1 MILITG
7 ASRSIGNF
15 LLRSFHDEG
24 EIVSGTYNSTTPVSD
39 LEDILFQVD
48 ITSLSSIDK
57 WINSLKSDL
66 KNIVL
71 INCASISYNIFA
83 HKSDIQKW
91 KNVIDVNLIGTFN
104 VIHSL
109 LPLMREQGYGR
120 IINFSSVVAQLPT
133 PGVSAY
139 AASKSALWG
148 LAKSLAAE
156 NGSKGITIN
165 NINLGYANIGMGI
178 NDVPA
183 NYQLQMKKRIP
194 SEKFCEPGNIFKTV
208 KFLIETEYIN
218 GSTIDLNGAL
228 I

>member
-7 ASRSIGNF
+7 ASGSIGNF
-15 LLRSFHDEG
+15 LLKSFRDEG
-24 EIVSGTYNSTTPVSD
+24 EIVSGTYNSTIPVSE

-48 ITSLSSIDK
+48 ITNPSSIDR
-57 WINSLKSDL
+57 WISSLQSL
-66 KNIVL
+66 RNIVL
-71 INCASISYNIFA
+71 INCASISYSVFA
-83 HKSDIQKW
+83 HKTDIQKW
-91 KNVIDVNLIGTFN
+91 KNVIEVNLIGTFN
-104 VIHSL
+104 VIHAL
-109 LPLMREQGYGR
+109 LPLMRELGYGR

-165 NINLGYANIGMGI
+165 NINLGYANLGMGI
-178 NDVPA
+178 NNVPQE
-183 NYQLQMKKRIP
+183 YQQLIKKRIP
-194 SEKFCEPGNIFKTV
+194 SEKFCEPENILKTV
-208 KFLIETEYIN
+208 KYLIETDYIN
-218 GSTIDLNGAL
+218 GSNIDLNGAL